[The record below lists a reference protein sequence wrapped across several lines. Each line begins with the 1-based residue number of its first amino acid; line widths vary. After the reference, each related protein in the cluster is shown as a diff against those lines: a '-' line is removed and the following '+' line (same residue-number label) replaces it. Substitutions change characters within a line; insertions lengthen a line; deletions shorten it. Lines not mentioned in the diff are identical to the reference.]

1 MTAETNKDKRSGRSH
16 RGRNSSPTFVSSTFR
31 SLAQSGG
38 RAPKAKGVRTMQI
51 HLDAALLTL
60 GQIDAVVNAIDEIYM
75 DDADSRLQYLVSI
88 LPDLVSKLNETL
100 ELIQQDKLVVDAIY
114 AANDVR
120 RRCTLKTDK

>member
-1 MTAETNKDKRSGRSH
+1 
-16 RGRNSSPTFVSSTFR
+16 
-31 SLAQSGG
+31 
-38 RAPKAKGVRTMQI
+38 MQI

-60 GQIDAVVNAIDEIYM
+60 GQIDAVVNAIDETYM